1 MSDDFP
7 SVERGG
13 SGGRSRPPK
22 ARKARRS
29 SGRKRSTKK
38 STSADRKALREAAD
52 DIVGDTSDAPKKEK
66 TYLDKIADKVTG
78 DIMKKQRGGR
88 RKASA
93 AQRRQG
99 AEKANDL
106 AATLMGIGN
115 TPIGQLAKK
124 GGALAVGGTV
134 ALALLAGV
142 GSYYGTTYII
152 DRLAAA
158 KEARTPQAVR
168 FEAAMAYRQAR
179 IEAARKLGRELS
191 ESEQKFLGSQFKQKL
206 ATIGG

>member
-13 SGGRSRPPK
+13 YKEPK
-22 ARKARRS
+22 APKAKKGRRS
-29 SGRKRSTKK
+29 STKK
-38 STSADRKALREAAD
+38 LTAKERKALSEAAG
-52 DIVGDTSDAPKKEK
+52 DIVGDTKDAPKQEK
-66 TYLDKIADKVTG
+66 SYLDKIADKVTG
-78 DIMKKQRGGR
+78 DLFKKTQGK
-88 RKASA
+88 RKPSA
-93 AQRRQG
+93 AQRRQN
-99 AEKANDL
+99 KDNTNDL
-106 AATLMGIGN
+106 VNTLMGIGN

-142 GSYYGTTYII
+142 ASYYGTTYII

-158 KEARTPQAVR
+158 KEARTPNAVR

-179 IEAARKLGRELS
+179 IEASRKLGRELS
-191 ESEQKFLGSQFKQKL
+191 SSEQAFLGKQFKAKL